1 MPRKGREQFQF
12 TVLEL
17 TTLAISFAATSAL
30 VFLLGFY
37 VGREAAAEHAAV
49 GDGVARVP
57 VLGPPGETEAAAKQ
71 PVSVASKLPAKPAA
85 TVAPLPHVTA
95 ALAPTPPPAAAAP
108 GAEQPSSPPPL
119 PPPSAD
125 VLRAPPGVPFTVQ
138 ILATRNHGEADALV
152 NDLKRQGY
160 GAYLVTVEDAGGTW
174 YRVRVGHFENAE
186 AAKRMADR
194 AQRELG
200 LTQAY
205 VSPIYS
211 NAR

>member
-1 MPRKGREQFQF
+1 VPKKGREQFQF
-12 TVLEL
+12 TGLEL
-17 TTLAISFAATSAL
+17 ATLALSFAATSAL

-57 VLGPPGETEAAAKQ
+57 VGQAPGEAPAAKR
-71 PVSVASKLPAKPAA
+71 PESVPAKPAT
-85 TVAPLPHVTA
+85 TVAPLPHVTT
-95 ALAPTPPPAAAAP
+95 ALAPAPAVAANTAEPPSAPPPPALAADA
-108 GAEQPSSPPPL
+108 
-119 PPPSAD
+119 
-125 VLRAPPGVPFTVQ
+125 LRAPPGVPFTVQ
-138 ILATRNHGEADALV
+138 ILATRNHEEAESMV
-152 NDLKRQGY
+152 SDLKRHGY
-160 GAYLVTVEDAGGTW
+160 GAYLVSVDDAGGTW
-174 YRVRVGHFENAE
+174 YRVRIGHFEDAE

-194 AQRELG
+194 ASRELG